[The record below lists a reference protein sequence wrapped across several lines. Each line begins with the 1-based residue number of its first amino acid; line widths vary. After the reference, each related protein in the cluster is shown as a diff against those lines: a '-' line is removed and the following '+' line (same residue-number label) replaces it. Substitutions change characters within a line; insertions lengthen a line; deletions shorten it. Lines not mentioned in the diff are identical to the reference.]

1 MDKFNFVNIIK
12 KHYSAFY
19 NANISDENNR
29 IIDKCS
35 IFWYHFYPLIG
46 LGLIVLYWYYKTI
59 SDTGYFS
66 FEKFFISAMI
76 DSNFI
81 SSTITTVAIFTPLL
95 FSTLI
100 LMFDMHN
107 KFQNQLSSL
116 TGVNTDETIIV
127 KNKVIV
133 TNEMFAHICF
143 SIILCIFIL
152 LCSLIYF
159 VITYPLLL
167 FIISSIDIYMI
178 LLFFET
184 LFMIMKRLFNLIYQ
198 Y

>member
-1 MDKFNFVNIIK
+1 MEKINIINIIK

-19 NANISDENNR
+19 NASIGNENNR
-29 IIDKCS
+29 RIDKSS
-35 IFWYHFYPLIG
+35 IFRYHLWPFIG
-46 LGLIVLYWYYKTI
+46 LLLIVLYWIYKTI
-59 SDTGYFS
+59 YNIGYFS
-66 FEKFFISAMI
+66 LDKFFINAII
-76 DSNFI
+76 DDNFI
-81 SSTITTVAIFTPLL
+81 LSIITTVAIFTPLL

-107 KFQNQLSSL
+107 QF
-116 TGVNTDETIIV
+116 
-127 KNKVIV
+127 KNKLNDTSNIGIKDKKILKKKAIV

-159 VITYPLLL
+159 IVKCPFFL
-167 FIISSIDIYMI
+167 FIIISIDIYMI

-184 LFMIMKRLFNLIYQ
+184 LFMIMKRLFNLIYE

>member
-1 MDKFNFVNIIK
+1 MEKFNFINIIK

-19 NANISDENNR
+19 DANIGDENNR

-35 IFWYHFYPLIG
+35 IFLYHFYPLVG
-46 LGLIVLYWYYKTI
+46 LVFIILYWVCKTI
-59 SDTGYFS
+59 SDTGNFS
-66 FEKFFISAMI
+66 FDKFFINAI
-76 DSNFI
+76 IGNNFI
-81 SSTITTVAIFTPLL
+81 SSIITTVAIFTPLL

-107 KFQNQLSSL
+107 EFQNQLSSL

>member
-1 MDKFNFVNIIK
+1 MDKFNFINIIK
-12 KHYSAFY
+12 KHYAAFY
-19 NANISDENNR
+19 NANIGDENNR
-29 IIDKCS
+29 IIDKLS
-35 IFWYHFYPLIG
+35 IFLYHLYPLIG
-46 LGLIVLYWYYKTI
+46 LGLIVLYWCYKTI
-59 SDTGYFS
+59 LDTGYFS

-76 DSNFI
+76 NSNFI

-107 KFQNQLSSL
+107 KFQNQLSSF
-116 TGVNTDETIIV
+116 TGINTDETRIV
-127 KNKVIV
+127 RNKVIV

-152 LCSLIYF
+152 LCSLMYF

-167 FIISSIDIYMI
+167 FVVSSIDIYMI

>member
-1 MDKFNFVNIIK
+1 MGKFNIINIIK

-19 NANISDENNR
+19 NANIGDENNR

-35 IFWYHFYPLIG
+35 IFWYHFYPLVG
-46 LGLIVLYWYYKTI
+46 LVFIILYWVCKTI
-59 SDTGYFS
+59 SDTGNFS
-66 FEKFFISAMI
+66 FDKFFINAI
-76 DSNFI
+76 IVDNFI
-81 SSTITTVAIFTPLL
+81 LSIITTVAIFSPLL
-95 FSTLI
+95 FSTFI

-107 KFQNQLSSL
+107 QF
-116 TGVNTDETIIV
+116 
-127 KNKVIV
+127 KNKLNDTSNIGTKDKKILKKKAIV

-159 VITYPLLL
+159 IVKCPFFL
-167 FIISSIDIYMI
+167 FIIINIDIYMI

-198 Y
+198 D